1 MKFHGIHK
9 KWQYKTVTG
18 KYGCFRRPLIHLLRQ
33 PDPPSTSRWDDVYCD
48 YHASCAKRML
58 GLTHL
63 TCSIFTAALTAMP
76 CAHKE
81 RHISTI
87 VWRGWGWAQLLA
99 KWHFYKR
106 ICQIGFLRVRTG
118 EAAKTHA
125 LHPGIINEDHL
136 LSKCPR
142 TWMRT
147 FNTRERWVYT
157 IRCCRVHTLT
167 PNFHWICLHC
177 VASAPCQRSW
187 YVSL

>member
-76 CAHKE
+76 CAHKKDISAPLSDEDGVGLSCWQNGIFIRGFVRLGFLEWGQE
-81 RHISTI
+81 RLQRHMPSIQAQLMRIICYQS
-87 VWRGWGWAQLLA
+87 VQGHGWGHL
-99 KWHFYKR
+99 
-106 ICQIGFLRVRTG
+106 I
-118 EAAKTHA
+118 
-125 LHPGIINEDHL
+125 PGRDESI
-136 LSKCPR
+136 
-142 TWMRT
+142 
-147 FNTRERWVYT
+147 
-157 IRCCRVHTLT
+157 
-167 PNFHWICLHC
+167 
-177 VASAPCQRSW
+177 Q
-187 YVSL
+187 